1 LSRRNKQRDNSLSLQ
16 DMPEEIVLKILTYL
30 GIKNILKMCQ
40 TSKRYHEICQD
51 DSLWQRFDFSGK
63 KVPTDFVHKL
73 LEKGCK
79 TLSLHYGLKLKGNL
93 DFNDVSKLTHLYL
106 DNIKAKAGVL
116 EQISTSS
123 RSLQAL
129 KLSNLKLNP
138 NFKKIC
144 QQNSKTLLKLNLS
157 GYEGLDFQSIQ
168 HIVRNCTE
176 LIDLS
181 LYDTGISGEAM
192 NYLANN
198 LTPKIRKLNLGC
210 FGSNHIR
217 DEHIITLVSR
227 CNNIADLDIS
237 DSRTGNNSITS
248 IIEHLKPTLCKL
260 NVDGTLVN
268 CAKLSELKVMPRLKV
283 LNCQHLKYREIRS
296 LQKQLPHVQIVTL
309 EERANSRKNTI
320 FNRFDRIVLSLDY
333 RYNCR
338 T

>member
-1 LSRRNKQRDNSLSLQ
+1 MRNLLSKRNKQRDSLSLQ
-16 DMPEEIVLKILTYL
+16 DMPDEIVLKVFTYL
-30 GIKNILKMCQ
+30 GIKNLLKMCQ

-51 DSLWQRFDFSGK
+51 ESLWQRFDYSGK

-79 TLSLHYGLKLKGNL
+79 TLSLHYGLKLKGSL

-123 RSLQAL
+123 RSLQVL

-144 QQNSKTLLKLNLS
+144 QQNSKTLLKLDLS

-176 LIDLS
+176 LTDLS

-192 NYLANN
+192 NYLANH
-198 LTPKIRKLNLGC
+198 LTPKIRIQNI
-210 FGSNHIR
+210 GSF
-217 DEHIITLVSR
+217 LSK
-227 CNNIADLDIS
+227 DI
-237 DSRTGNNSITS
+237 
-248 IIEHLKPTLCKL
+248 PPQF
-260 NVDGTLVN
+260 
-268 CAKLSELKVMPRLKV
+268 AP
-283 LNCQHLKYREIRS
+283 
-296 LQKQLPHVQIVTL
+296 P
-309 EERANSRKNTI
+309 
-320 FNRFDRIVLSLDY
+320 
-333 RYNCR
+333 
-338 T
+338 